1 MGVGSRRPQ
10 RARVSPCVHL
20 PSRSAQISSLR
31 FGSSIFFSKLC
42 CCLFLKSK
50 RNGPP
55 NHVAKWK
62 GRGCFPWI
70 RSKTT
75 WRLSRQPLWPVSV
88 SRSNARLKSRPG
100 TFRGGPA
107 GGGGGWK
114 RPAGGLGSLS
124 PECLPRGASWEALR
138 SPFKGHG
145 VASRTAASG
154 RRGVPQRRPRPE
166 GSLRGRGCRC
176 RAYSSGGPGKWLS
189 PGPACSPSPLG
200 PENRRR
206 RSAACHGPAAQ
217 TGADS
222 QWSSRRPEPGWRP
235 RALRRQRWGATPLST
250 AEPRLGTARGGPAHA
265 PGLAVWERAGSLTRH
280 AGGFSGS
287 RPTSSAWCLT
297 RRAR

>member
-1 MGVGSRRPQ
+1 MLLLVFEEQTKRP
-10 RARVSPCVHL
+10 S
-20 PSRSAQISSLR
+20 
-31 FGSSIFFSKLC
+31 
-42 CCLFLKSK
+42 
-50 RNGPP
+50 
-55 NHVAKWK
+55 
-62 GRGCFPWI
+62 
-70 RSKTT
+70 
-75 WRLSRQPLWPVSV
+75 
-88 SRSNARLKSRPG
+88 KSRGKMERSGLFPVDSVENNVASLQTAFMARFCLSIQRQAEEQAG
-100 TFRGGPA
+100 HIPRWPC
-107 GGGGGWK
+107 GGGGGGLEK
-114 RPAGGLGSLS
+114 AAGGLGSLS

-154 RRGVPQRRPRPE
+154 RCGVPQRRPRPE

-206 RSAACHGPAAQ
+206 RSAACRGPAAQ

-250 AEPRLGTARGGPAHA
+250 AEPRLGTAGGGPAHA
-265 PGLAVWERAGSLTRH
+265 PGRAVWERAGSLTRH

-287 RPTSSAWCLT
+287 RPTGSAWCLT